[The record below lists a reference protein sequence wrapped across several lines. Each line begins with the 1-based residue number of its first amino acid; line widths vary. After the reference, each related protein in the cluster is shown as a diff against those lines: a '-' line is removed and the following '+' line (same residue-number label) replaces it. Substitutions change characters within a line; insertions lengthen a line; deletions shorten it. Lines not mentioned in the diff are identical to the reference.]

1 MRQNVY
7 GHPRA
12 ADGAEN
18 SRIARN
24 ITRTDTLFDVQSFK
38 FHGILQKVIV
48 NVETGRHMRRTFF
61 QVRRIHDRNCY
72 SPASV

>member
-1 MRQNVY
+1 MRQNLY

-24 ITRTDTLFDVQSFK
+24 IARTDTLFNIQ
-38 FHGILQKVIV
+38 
-48 NVETGRHMRRTFF
+48 
-61 QVRRIHDRNCY
+61 
-72 SPASV
+72 